1 MQCKCAFETLIIW
14 RLWDVKNYDIWQLN
28 VLLVE
33 KHNYMRRIMRN
44 ILSEMGVE
52 SIVDTAKPDH
62 ALKIFQEG

>member
-1 MQCKCAFETLIIW
+1 M
-14 RLWDVKNYDIWQLN
+14 KNYDIRQLN

-52 SIVDTAKPDH
+52 NIVDTAKPDQ
-62 ALKIFQEG
+62 ALQIF

>member
-1 MQCKCAFETLIIW
+1 MKS
-14 RLWDVKNYDIWQLN
+14 YDISKLH

-62 ALKIFQEG
+62 ALQIFQEGDFDRVVTD